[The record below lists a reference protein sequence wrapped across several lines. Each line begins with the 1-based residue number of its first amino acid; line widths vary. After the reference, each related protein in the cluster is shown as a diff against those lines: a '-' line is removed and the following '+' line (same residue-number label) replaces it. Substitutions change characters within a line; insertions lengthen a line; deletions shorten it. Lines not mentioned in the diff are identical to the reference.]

1 MIGSVKPIL
10 TGEPERLL
18 REERRLLG
26 DFRLVLA
33 SCGAAPDDQ
42 GVLRTSIEQLDAFFL
57 LVVVG
62 EFNSGKSA
70 FINAL
75 LGQRL
80 LDEGVTPTTTEIV
93 VISHGGTIERTV
105 PEPHLHA
112 ISAPIAL
119 LQDTHIVDT
128 PGTNAIVR
136 EHERITAEF
145 VPRSD
150 LVLFVTSAERPYT
163 ETERAFLQ
171 RIADW
176 GKKVVIVVNKVDLL
190 DRPEDVATVQAF
202 VATHAAAVLGLAP
215 DLFCVSARLAL
226 RAKQGEPALWE
237 PSGFDALERFIHD
250 SLDDKSRL
258 QLKLLNPLGVAQ
270 HLATRY
276 LSVVN
281 ERLDL
286 LAHDVTV
293 LDDVDRQLGVY
304 RQDMTRDFSARM
316 GDIEKTV
323 IEMERRGHEFFD
335 EILRLGRVFD
345 LLGKSRVQ
353 QQFERD
359 VIAGAPAEIERKVSD
374 LIDWLVAAD
383 LRQWQ
388 AVTSHLA
395 ERRRQY
401 KERIV
406 GDDATAGFEYDRAR
420 LFDAVSREAQQAVD
434 SYDREREA
442 QALADSARNAVAAT
456 AAVGAGAVGLG
467 AAVAA
472 MATTAAGDV
481 TGLAMAG
488 VMAVVGLFIIPA
500 KRRSA
505 KANLRRK
512 VTEMRENL
520 AGALRGQFEREVQRS
535 LARTG
540 DAIAPYSRFVRAE
553 QQKLARSRED
563 LDAAA
568 ADLDRLQAQVRQL
581 R

>member
-1 MIGSVKPIL
+1 MKAIL
-10 TGEPERLL
+10 SAEPERLL

-26 DFRLVLA
+26 DVRTVLA
-33 SCGAAPDDQ
+33 SCGATPEDQ

-62 EFNSGKSA
+62 EFNSGKST

-75 LGQRL
+75 VGQSL
-80 LDEGVTPTTTEIV
+80 LQEGVTPTTTEIAMV
-93 VISHGGTIERTV
+93 TYGSTIARTAAD
-105 PEPHLHA
+105 PHLHA
-112 ISAPIAL
+112 ITAPIEL
-119 LQDTHIVDT
+119 LRDLHIVDT
-128 PGTNAIVR
+128 PGTNAIMR

-150 LVLFVTSAERPYT
+150 LVLFVTSADRPYT
-163 ETERAFLQ
+163 ETERQFLQ

-176 GKKVVIVVNKVDLL
+176 GKKVVIVINKIDQL
-190 DRPEDVATVQAF
+190 DRPEDVAAVQAF
-202 VATHAAAVLGLAP
+202 VATHAATVLGLTP
-215 DLFCVSARLAL
+215 DVFAVSARLAL
-226 RAKQGEPALWE
+226 RAKQGEPALWA

-250 SLDDKSRL
+250 ALDDTSRL

-270 HLATRY
+270 HVTARC

-286 LAHDVTV
+286 LKGDLSL

-304 RQDMTRDFSARM
+304 RQDMTRDFSVRM

-323 IEMERRGHEFFD
+323 IEMEQRGHAFFD

-345 LLGKSRVQ
+345 LLGKTRVR

-359 VIAGAPAEIERKVSD
+359 VIAGAPAEIERKVAD

-401 KERIV
+401 KERLV
-406 GDDATAGFEYDRAR
+406 GDDATAGFAYDRAR
-420 LFDAVSREAQQAVD
+420 LFDAVSREAQQVVD
-434 SYDREREA
+434 GFDRPREA
-442 QALADSARNAVAAT
+442 RALADGARNAVAAT

-467 AAVAA
+467 AIVAA

-505 KANLRRK
+505 KADLRRK
-512 VTEMRENL
+512 VTEMREKL

-535 LARTG
+535 LIRTG
-540 DAIAPYSRFVRAE
+540 DAVAPYSRFVRAE
-553 QQKLARSRED
+553 QQKLDRSRTD
-563 LDAAA
+563 LNAAA
-568 ADLDRLQAQVRQL
+568 ADLDHLQAHVRQL
-581 R
+581 G

>member
-1 MIGSVKPIL
+1 MMVPVN
-10 TGEPERLL
+10 RLL
-18 REERRLLG
+18 SGPPEHLLQDERRLLG
-26 DFRLVLA
+26 DIRVALA
-33 SCGAAPDDQ
+33 SCSATPDDQ
-42 GVLRTSIEQLDAFFL
+42 GVLRASIEQLDAFFL

-75 LGQRL
+75 LGQKL
-80 LDEGVTPTTTEIV
+80 LEEGVTPTTTGIV
-93 VISHGGTIERTV
+93 VVRHGDAVERAE
-105 PEPHLHA
+105 PEPHLSVV
-112 ISAPIAL
+112 SAPIDL
-119 LQDTHIVDT
+119 LRELHIVDT
-128 PGTNAIVR
+128 PGTNAIMR

-150 LVLFVTSAERPYT
+150 MVLFVTSSDRPFT

-176 GKKVVIVVNKVDLL
+176 GKKVVIIVNKADLL
-190 DRPEDVATVQAF
+190 DRPEDAASVQAF
-202 VATHAAAVLGLAP
+202 VGEHAALVLNLAP

-226 RAKQGEPALWE
+226 RAKLGEPALWE
-237 PSGFDALERFIHD
+237 RSGFEALEAYIHD
-250 SLDDKSRL
+250 SLDDTRRL
-258 QLKLLNPLGVAQ
+258 QLKLLNPLGVAR
-270 HLATRY
+270 HLTGRY
-276 LSVVN
+276 LSLAD

-286 LAHDVTV
+286 LKQDIAL
-293 LDDVDRQLGVY
+293 LDDVDRQQEMY
-304 RQDMTRDFSARM
+304 RQDMTRDFSVRM

-323 IEMERRGHEFFD
+323 IDMERRGHEFFD

-345 LLGKSRVQ
+345 LLGKGRVQ

-359 VIAGAPAEIERKVSD
+359 VVADAPAEIERKVSG

-388 AVTSHLA
+388 AVTTHLA

-401 KERIV
+401 KERLV
-406 GDDATAGFEYDRAR
+406 GDESASGFEYDRAR
-420 LFDAVSREAQQAVD
+420 LFDAVSREAQQVVEG
-434 SYDREREA
+434 YDRQREA
-442 QALADSARNAVAAT
+442 QALADGARNAVAAT

-472 MATTAAGDV
+472 LATTAAGDV
-481 TGLAMAG
+481 TGLTMAG
-488 VMAVVGLFIIPA
+488 LMAVVGLFIIPA

-505 KANLRRK
+505 KADLRRK
-512 VTEMRENL
+512 VTEMREKL
-520 AGALRGQFEREVQRS
+520 AGALRGQFEREIQRG
-535 LARTG
+535 LTRTG

-553 QQKLARSRED
+553 QQKLGHDREN
-563 LDAAA
+563 LAAAA
-568 ADLDRLQAQVRQL
+568 ADLARLEARVRQL

>member
-1 MIGSVKPIL
+1 MNPIL
-10 TGEPERLL
+10 RGEPERLL

-26 DFRLVLA
+26 DVRMVLA
-33 SCGAAPDDQ
+33 SCGATPEDQ
-42 GVLRTSIEQLDAFFL
+42 GVLRTSIERLDAFFL

-80 LDEGVTPTTTEIV
+80 LEEGVTPTTTEIV
-93 VISHGGTIERTV
+93 VISHGGTIERTA

-112 ISAPIAL
+112 ISAPIEL
-119 LQDTHIVDT
+119 LQQIHIVDT
-128 PGTNAIVR
+128 PGTNAIMR

-150 LVLFVTSAERPYT
+150 LVLFVTSADRPYT
-163 ETERAFLQ
+163 ETERAFIQ

-190 DRPEDVATVQAF
+190 DRPEDVAAVRAF
-202 VATHAAAVLGLAP
+202 VATHAATVLGLTP
-215 DLFCVSARLAL
+215 DLYCVSARLAL
-226 RAKQGEPALWE
+226 RAKQGEPALLE
-237 PSGFDALERFIHD
+237 QSGFDSLERFIHD
-250 SLDDKSRL
+250 SLDDRSRL

-270 HLATRY
+270 HLTTRY

-286 LAHDVTV
+286 LKHDLTV

-304 RQDMTRDFSARM
+304 RQDMTRDFSVRM

-345 LLGKSRVQ
+345 LLGKNRVQ

-359 VIAGAPAEIERKVSD
+359 VIAGAPAEIERKVAD

-401 KERIV
+401 KERMV
-406 GDDATAGFEYDRAR
+406 GEDAAAGFEYDRAR

-434 SYDREREA
+434 GYDRQREA
-442 QALADSARNAVAAT
+442 QALADGARNAVAAT

-505 KANLRRK
+505 KADLRRK

-535 LARTG
+535 LTRTG

-553 QQKLARSRED
+553 QQKLGQSRDD
-563 LDAAA
+563 LNAAA